1 MSACASSSQSHTG
14 EGRAEVVHYTSS
26 DDKYRGSPCGDECE
40 LHLPRYR
47 FGRGCGK
54 HGRGRSALHH
64 ANRYLK
70 NLIQSIAEAKLRR
83 MRHELELRGIEFDGS
98 NEEWIPSSLRKGK

>member
-1 MSACASSSQSHTG
+1 
-14 EGRAEVVHYTSS
+14 VVHYTSG
-26 DDKYRGSPCGDECE
+26 DDKYRGSSCGDECE

-47 FGRGCGK
+47 FGPDYGKCGRGC
-54 HGRGRSALHH
+54 SVLHH

-70 NLIQSIAEAKLRR
+70 KLIQSIADAKLRR
-83 MRHELELRGIEFDGS
+83 MRHELERGGIKLDGS